1 VAVVIGVGLAS
12 ALAVLVWRAQDRPSL
27 PEDPTVIRDDAL
39 LMAGDPG
46 QVAAALG
53 TMKRLG
59 ADLVRV
65 TADWSAIALRPDSAR
80 VPRFDAADPGRYPA
94 AGWRRLDRVVRL
106 ARARGLRVMIDV
118 TGPPPRWAEREASA
132 AGPIDPRRFRDFA
145 AAVARRYSGRFRGIP
160 AAAAFALWNEP
171 NRAAHLTPQ
180 WRRRGGRWAL
190 ASADAY
196 RELVTAAYP
205 AIKRGAPGSLVLVGN
220 TAPGGSSRPAGP
232 AGDVAAVRFL
242 RALAC
247 VSDRG
252 EPVGEDGCAAF
263 RPLPG
268 DGWAHHPDAGV
279 ADLRRLTRLLARLH
293 AGGRLARPMPL
304 YVTEHG
310 AAAASGLYDHAR
322 WLGEVEYL
330 VWRTPEVR
338 GFAQVPLRDP
348 RAVPG
353 AWGPGLELASGIPKP
368 ALGAFAH
375 TLVVHRRGAHR
386 VTIWGHVRPGSGRRR
401 FRVSVRQLDGSWRTL
416 PLFRRPRRTDEQ
428 GYFLVEAGTAPGGL
442 PLDPAATFRLELFQR
457 EDWRPAGMPIFGA
470 ASAPRPVTPAAGS
483 RSR

>member
-1 VAVVIGVGLAS
+1 VIGIGLVS
-12 ALAVLVWRAQDRPSL
+12 AVLAFVWLAPEGPPL
-27 PEDPTVIRDDAL
+27 PPEPTVMRDDAL
-39 LMAGDPG
+39 LLAGDTG

-65 TADWSAIALRPDSAR
+65 TADWSAIAPQPRASRA
-80 VPRFDAADPGRYPA
+80 PRFDAGDPGAYPP
-94 AGWRRLDRVVRL
+94 AGWRRLDRVARL
-106 ARARGLRVMIDV
+106 ARARRLRVMIDV
-118 TGPPPRWAEREASA
+118 TGPPPRWATDARAS
-132 AGPIDPRRFRDFA
+132 PIDPRRFRDFA

-160 AAAAFALWNEP
+160 AAAAFAIWNEP
-171 NRAAHLTPQ
+171 NRDAHLTPQ
-180 WRRRGGRWAL
+180 WRRRGGRWAP

-196 RELVTAAYP
+196 RELVSAAYP
-205 AIKRGAPGSLVLVGN
+205 AIKRRAPRSLVLVGN

-252 EPVGEDGCAAF
+252 EPVGDDACAAF

-268 DGWAHHPDAGV
+268 DGWAHHPEVGV
-279 ADLRRLTRLLARLH
+279 ADLRRLTRLLASLH
-293 AGGRLARPMPL
+293 ARGRLAQPMAV

-310 AAAASGLYDHAR
+310 GAAASGLYDHAR
-322 WLGEVEYL
+322 WLGEAEYL

-338 GFAQVPLRDP
+338 GFAHAPLRDP
-348 RAVPG
+348 RAASG
-353 AWGPGLELASGIPKP
+353 AQGPGLELATGTPKP

-375 TLVVHRRGAHR
+375 TLVVHRRGGHR

-401 FRVSVRQLDGSWRTL
+401 FRVAVRQLDGSWRTL
-416 PLFRRPRRTDEQ
+416 PLFGRPRRTDKQ
-428 GYFLVEAGTAPGGL
+428 GYFLIEAGTAPGGL
-442 PLDPAATFRLELFQR
+442 PLDPAATFRLELLER
-457 EDWRPAGMPIFGA
+457 ADWRPAGMPIFGA
-470 ASAPRPVTPAAGS
+470 APAPRPVRPAAGS
-483 RSR
+483 KSR